1 MSIKAVNPSGG
12 SGYLGRSSDESA
24 QTPGQSMHHPFILVL
39 HFPPESPLTSA
50 DLEDDIA
57 EAIGNPQ
64 DDENADH
71 IMDGNEIGDAIDIF
85 VFTRDPEVALELCRP
100 LLQKAGLLDTM
111 IAATRKVDG
120 ERFEVLHP
128 STYQGEFRL

>member
-1 MSIKAVNPSGG
+1 MP
-12 SGYLGRSSDESA
+12 
-24 QTPGQSMHHPFILVL
+24 HPFILVL

-50 DLEDDIA
+50 DIEDDIA
-57 EAIGNPQ
+57 EAVRNSR

-71 IMDGNEIGDAIDIF
+71 IVDGNEIGDAIDIF
-85 VFTRDPEVALELCRP
+85 VFTRNPTVALELCKP
-100 LLQKAGLLDTM
+100 LLQEAGLLDTM
-111 IAATRKVDG
+111 IAATRKLDG

>member
-1 MSIKAVNPSGG
+1 MP
-12 SGYLGRSSDESA
+12 
-24 QTPGQSMHHPFILVL
+24 HPFILVL

-71 IMDGNEIGDAIDIF
+71 IVDGNEIGDAIDIF